1 MIRPLKILIRWLAR
15 AEIVQAMDAG
25 VELGKGLAQMETE
38 ARCAIAYARGE
49 LAGQMQ
55 AFDAVEQEV
64 GSRRSV
70 EPEDV
75 IRARKRG
82 AH

>member
-1 MIRPLKILIRWLAR
+1 MLRRLIRWLAR
-15 AEIVQAMDAG
+15 REIRQAYNDA
-25 VELGKGLAQMETE
+25 VLRQKLFDDDE
-38 ARCAIAYARGE
+38 ADRRCAIAYARGE

-75 IRARKRG
+75 IRARKRR